1 MIDVNEIAKGIKEKI
16 AKVQESHDER
26 STGRIVYSGDGIIRI
41 SGISDVKYNELLDIK
56 GGYHALALN
65 LEQDLVGAVLFFGRR

>member
-16 AKVQESHDER
+16 AKVQEAHDER

-56 GGYHALALN
+56 GG
-65 LEQDLVGAVLFFGRR
+65 

>member
-26 STGRIVYSGDGIIRI
+26 STGRIVYSGDGIIRT
-41 SGISDVKYNELLDIK
+41 
-56 GGYHALALN
+56 
-65 LEQDLVGAVLFFGRR
+65 